1 MVNCEARDIPMEET
15 VIEISCVEVWREISN
30 YIDGD
35 VEPELKARLE
45 LHFKR
50 CKDCR
55 AVLHGTDN
63 TVHLLTDG
71 DWYPLPEGFSER
83 LFSRLSSEYGR
94 DRS

>member
-1 MVNCEARDIPMEET
+1 MSWEEQDRSMLDA

-45 LHFKR
+45 LHFTR

-55 AVLHGTDN
+55 AVLHGAGN
-63 TVHLLTDG
+63 TVRLLTDG

-83 LFSRLSSEYGR
+83 LFLRLSSEYR
-94 DRS
+94 REKS

>member
-1 MVNCEARDIPMEET
+1 MRET

-35 VEPELKARLE
+35 IEPELKARLE
-45 LHFKR
+45 LHFTK

-55 AVLHGTDN
+55 AVLHGTAN
-63 TVHLLTDG
+63 TVRLLTDG

-83 LFSRLSSEYGR
+83 LFLRLSSESPGEKF
-94 DRS
+94 